1 MHQLQGQGPIGF
13 HGLSGVG
20 HGLRPF
26 GAGGDGAGGRGLG
39 EGLPPPFGRA
49 PQLAFAEPPCGHGCF
64 DGSQGPPGIGWHQHQ
79 IGAGFQGKHG
89 RFSGS
94 VVPGDGLHHQ
104 GIGHDQAIKSQLLAQ
119 QAAQHRARQG
129 GWALRIE
136 GAEHQMGSHHGGH
149 PFGDHGLKRG

>member
-1 MHQLQGQGPIGF
+1 MDLQGGLHQLQGEGPIGF
-13 HGLSGVG
+13 HCPPRLV
-20 HGLRPF
+20 HGLRPV
-26 GAGGDGAGGRGLG
+26 GAGGGGAGGRGLG

-94 VVPGDGLHHQ
+94 VAPGDGLHHQ
-104 GIGHDQAIKSQLLAQ
+104 GIGHDQAVKSELLAQ
-119 QAAQHRARQG
+119 
-129 GWALRIE
+129 
-136 GAEHQMGSHHGGH
+136 
-149 PFGDHGLKRG
+149 